1 VRFVAYPFA
10 ETAKR
15 LLEED
20 PRIAVVLADISADL
34 FVTAAARH
42 PQRVINLGIR
52 EQLLVSVAGGL
63 ALSGMRPI
71 AHTYAPFLVSRPF
84 EQIKLDLGHQGVGAI
99 LVSVGASYDAAGV
112 GRTHH
117 APEDV
122 ALIDTQEDW
131 TVHVPGHA
139 GEVAELMR
147 NAARRDDRTYV
158 RLSTRSNAEAHPGGA
173 GGVTVV
179 RGGTL
184 GAVVAVGPMLDP
196 VLAAVEGLD
205 ITVLYANTVRPFP
218 SDTLRSTLTAPDVV
232 LVEPYLEG
240 TSTHV
245 VGDALADIPH
255 RLLALGVGHRET
267 RSYGTVEDHDRIH
280 GLDPRSLRSRIEGFL
295 GWN

>member
-1 VRFVAYPFA
+1 MRTQFA
-10 ETAKR
+10 ETTER

-20 PRIAVVLADISADL
+20 PRIAVVLADISTDL
-34 FVTAAARH
+34 FAGAAARH
-42 PQRVINLGIR
+42 PRRVINLGIR

-84 EQIKLDLGHQGVGAI
+84 EQVKLDLGHQGAGAV
-99 LVSVGASYDAAGV
+99 LVSVGASYDASGV

-117 APEDV
+117 APEDI

-139 GEVAELMR
+139 DEVADLVR
-147 NAARRDDRTYV
+147 KAADRDDRTYI
-158 RLSTRSNAEAHPGGA
+158 RLSTRSNAAPHDVDGG
-173 GGVTVV
+173 GLTVM
-179 RGGTL
+179 RRGTL
-184 GAVVAVGPMLDP
+184 GTVLAVGPMLDP

-205 ITVLYANTVRPFP
+205 ITVLYANTVRPFDG
-218 SDTLRSTLTAPDVV
+218 DTLRSTLAAPEVV

-240 TSTHV
+240 TSTYV
-245 VGDALADIPH
+245 VNGALADIPH
-255 RLLALGVGHRET
+255 RILSLGVGHREA

-280 GLDPRSLRSRIEGFL
+280 GLDARGLRSRIEAFL
-295 GWN
+295 S